1 MPGNDMNK
9 FVVPFFKQGKFSAG
23 FKGSPVVNPSVTTVI
38 VSGSAPT
45 QSIVSTYRFRGW
57 NPLSLSYEVWFGT
70 SRSTPNPSGN
80 TLVAITLESIPTT
93 KIVSG

>member
-57 NPLSLSYEVWFGT
+57 NPLFMMEICWS
-70 SRSTPNPSGN
+70 
-80 TLVAITLESIPTT
+80 
-93 KIVSG
+93 